1 MTTCSGDGYRV
12 AARSANLTGVKI
24 LSSADAHLVPGLV
37 LTGAAVAVSMLV
49 SSQVPVLSAL
59 TVAVALGVVVGNLP
73 RLPERVRPGLAWVA
87 RTPLRAGVVLLGLQ
101 LSVGQVLGLGA
112 GTVLAVLITV
122 VVTFAGTLWLGRVLG
137 VSRGLSLLVATGF
150 SICGA
155 SAVAAVEGVVDREDE
170 DVATSVAM
178 VTVFG
183 TVAMIALPVTFA
195 ATGVGADLGGR
206 IAGAGVQEVAQVVAA
221 ASPLGASAVALAVVV
236 KLSRVVLLAPL
247 VAGVSLLSRRR
258 ATATRPPIMPMFV
271 AGFLATVALRSSGVL
286 PEFVV
291 DVSRPVTTL
300 LLTAALFALGTAV
313 RVEALLRTGPRAFA
327 LGTCSTILVV
337 ALATTT
343 MGVLSQ

>member
-1 MTTCSGDGYRV
+1 MTTLVGDGYRV
-12 AARSANLTGVKI
+12 AVGSANLIGMRILTGV
-24 LSSADAHLVPGLV
+24 DARLAPGLA
-37 LTGAAVAVSMLV
+37 LAATAVAVAMAV
-49 SSQVPVLSAL
+49 SSQVPALSAL

-101 LSVGQVLGLGA
+101 LSIGQILGLGA

-122 VVTFAGTLWLGRVLG
+122 IVTFAGTLWLGRLLG
-137 VSRGLSLLVATGF
+137 VSKGLSLLVATGF

-183 TVAMIALPVTFA
+183 TIAMIALPVTFSQ
-195 ATGVGADLGGR
+195 TGVGGDLAGR
-206 IAGAGVQEVAQVVAA
+206 IAGAGVHEVAQVVAA
-221 ASPLGASAVALAVVV
+221 ASPLGASAVAVAVVV

-247 VAGVSLLSRRR
+247 VTAVSVLRRR
-258 ATATRPPIMPMFV
+258 DSSALRPPIMPLFV
-271 AGFLATVALRSSGVL
+271 VGFLATVALSSSGQL
-286 PEFVV
+286 PEFVL
-291 DVSRPVTTL
+291 DLAKPVTTL
-300 LLTAALFALGTAV
+300 LLTAALFALGTTV
-313 RVEALLRTGPRAFA
+313 RVAALMRTGPRAFA
-327 LGTCSTILVV
+327 LGTCSTILVT

-343 MGVLSQ
+343 MTVLS

>member
-1 MTTCSGDGYRV
+1 MTTCVGHGYRV
-12 AARSANLTGVKI
+12 GARAANLIGVKS
-24 LSSADAHLVPGLV
+24 LTSTDSPLLPGLV
-37 LTGAAVAVSMLV
+37 LTGTVVAVAMAV
-49 SSQVPVLSAL
+49 SSQVPALSAL
-59 TVAVALGVVVGNLP
+59 TVAVVLGVVVGNLP

-87 RTPLRAGVVLLGLQ
+87 RKPLRAGVVLLGLQ
-101 LSVGQVLGLGA
+101 LSIGQILGLGA

-122 VVTFAGTLWLGRVLG
+122 VATFAGTLWLGRLLG

-183 TVAMIALPVTFA
+183 TIAMIALPVTFA
-195 ATGVGADLGGR
+195 QTGVGGDLAGR

-221 ASPLGASAVALAVVV
+221 ASPLGASAVAIAVVV

-247 VAGVSLLSRRR
+247 VTAVSVLQRRD
-258 ATATRPPIMPMFV
+258 ATTRRPPIMPLFV
-271 AGFLATVALRSSGVL
+271 VGFLAAVALRSSGEL
-286 PEFVV
+286 PEFLL
-291 DVSRPVTTL
+291 DMTKPITTL
-300 LLTAALFALGTAV
+300 LLTAAMFALGTTV
-313 RVEALLRTGPRAFA
+313 RVGALLRTGPRAFA
-327 LGTCSTILVV
+327 LGTCSTILVT

-343 MGVLSQ
+343 MTLLN

>member
-1 MTTCSGDGYRV
+1 MVKT
-12 AARSANLTGVKI
+12 LTGTD
-24 LSSADAHLVPGLV
+24 SALLPGIA
-37 LTGAAVAVSMLV
+37 LTGAAVAVALAVSWLV
-49 SSQVPVLSAL
+49 PALSAL
-59 TVAVALGVVVGNLP
+59 TVAVVLGAVVGNLP
-73 RLPERVRPGLAWVA
+73 RLPGGARSGLTWVA
-87 RTPLRAGVVLLGLQ
+87 RVPLRAGVVLLGLQ
-101 LSVGQVLGLGA
+101 LSIGQLLGLGA

-122 VVTFAGTLWLGRVLG
+122 AATFAGTLWLGRLLG

-183 TVAMIALPVTFA
+183 TVAMVALPITFA

-247 VAGVSLLSRRR
+247 VTGVSLLGRRR
-258 ATATRPPIMPMFV
+258 TTGARPPIMPLFV
-271 AGFLATVALRSSGVL
+271 AGFLVTVALRSSGVL

-291 DVSRPVTTL
+291 DASRPVTTL
-300 LLTAALFALGTAV
+300 LLAAALFALGTAV

-343 MGVLSQ
+343 MGLLSQ